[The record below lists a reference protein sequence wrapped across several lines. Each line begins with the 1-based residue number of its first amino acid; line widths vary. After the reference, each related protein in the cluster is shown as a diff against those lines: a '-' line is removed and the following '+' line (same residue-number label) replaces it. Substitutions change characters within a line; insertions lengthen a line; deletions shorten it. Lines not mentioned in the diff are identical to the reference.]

1 MAESGSMHNQRFFL
15 DKETFETIYRSRWR
29 MVFGVCFRYLK
40 DEEMAKELVQ
50 DIFESLWRRR
60 NTVEIHDSIDKYLAG
75 AAKLAVFNHL
85 RNVKRQPELSSL
97 FESNPQIST
106 TCTEEEILCNNL
118 TERVVLLSDSLPEKS
133 REVFEMSRNQGFSN
147 KEIAI
152 SLLISES
159 TVKYHIA
166 YALRFFKTGLKEFI

>member
-1 MAESGSMHNQRFFL
+1 MTESGSMFNQRFFL
-15 DKETFETIYRSRWR
+15 DKEAFESIYRSHWR

-40 DEEMAKELVQ
+40 DEEIAKELVQ
-50 DIFESLWRRR
+50 DIFESLWRRK

-85 RNVKRQPELSSL
+85 RNVTRQPELSSL
-97 FESNPQIST
+97 CESNPQIST

-118 TERVVLLSDSLPEKS
+118 TERVVSLSDSLPEKS
-133 REVFEMSRNQGFSN
+133 REVFEMSRNQGLSN

-152 SLLISES
+152 SLLISEN